1 LCLLTT
7 FLGCKNIGGIFRA
20 KYQKTENASV
30 PITSETELNVES
42 DVGSITVTG
51 ADVTDCNIIAEITV
65 KARTK
70 ETAQKLVEEVKM
82 EIQSSGDTL
91 TIKAIKPDELKK
103 RPLDVD
109 FKIIAPKHM
118 KLDCSTGVG
127 TVTISDI
134 EGRIKAS
141 ANVGSVICSS
151 VVAELDLSSNVGS
164 VTVKYTDTAPAAC
177 KANIITNVGSIE
189 YTAPPELSAQVHA
202 STNVGSV
209 KTTKPITVVGKVGKS
224 IRGTIGS
231 GEGKVTLKTN
241 VGSIEIK

>member
-1 LCLLTT
+1 M
-7 FLGCKNIGGIFRA
+7 GCKNIGSKFKA
-20 KYQKTENASV
+20 KYQRSEHASV
-30 PITSETELNVES
+30 PVTSETELNVES

-51 ADVTDCNIIAEITV
+51 ADVTDCNITAEITV

-70 ETAQKLVEEVKM
+70 EEAQKLAEKVKI
-82 EIQSSGDTL
+82 EFESSGDTL
-91 TIKAIKPDELKK
+91 TIKTVKPDELKK

-118 KLDCSTGVG
+118 KLNCSTSVG
-127 TVTISDI
+127 TVTVSDI

-141 ANVGSVICSS
+141 TNVGSVICSS

-164 VTVKYTDTAPAAC
+164 VTVKYKETAPAAC
-177 KANIITNVGSIE
+177 KANISTNVGSIE
-189 YTAPPELSAQVHA
+189 FTAPSELSAQIHA

-209 KTTKPITVVGKVGKS
+209 NTAKPITVVGKVGKS
-224 IRGTIGS
+224 IKGTIGP